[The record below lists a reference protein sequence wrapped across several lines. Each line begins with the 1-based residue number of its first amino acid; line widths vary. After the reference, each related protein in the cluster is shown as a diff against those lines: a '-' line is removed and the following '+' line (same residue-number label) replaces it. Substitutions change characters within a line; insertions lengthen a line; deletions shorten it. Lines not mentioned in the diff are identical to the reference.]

1 MELPCLCIRVTQSD
15 YLKVV
20 QDKQEVHMHRYLAL
34 VAAAI
39 GGLVTWKHVRTR
51 SAENAMWDQVTH
63 TVKKHS

>member
-1 MELPCLCIRVTQSD
+1 
-15 YLKVV
+15 
-20 QDKQEVHMHRYLAL
+20 MHRYLAL